1 MRAPG
6 GTALPDSDTP
16 GMKIAV
22 PKERAAGE
30 RRVALVPEI
39 VAKFVKGGH
48 TVAVERGAGTS
59 AGYADAAYETAGATL
74 TPDARAAYDGANVV
88 ARVAKPADEE
98 LEGIPRGAALIG
110 LLAPLGDPRSVER
123 YAQRGITALAMET
136 IPRTTKAQA
145 MDALS
150 SQANIGGYKAVLLAA
165 SHLPK
170 FFPMLTTAAGT
181 ISPAKALIIGAG
193 VAGLQAIAT
202 ARRLGAVV
210 TAYDTRAVVA
220 EQVKSLGAKFLE
232 IDVGESG
239 EGAGGYAR
247 ELSPEAIAKQRAA
260 MVKAIGASDVV
271 ITTAAIP
278 GKRAPILVTRDAVAA
293 MAPGSVIVD
302 LAAET
307 GGNVE
312 GTQPGE
318 VVTKENGVTIV
329 GPLNLAST
337 LAFDASRLYARNVQ
351 ALLDYVTKDGALALD
366 PNDEIVAGATL
377 TRDGEVVHE
386 ATRAA
391 LGGDS
396 RSATIPGGAA

>member
-1 MRAPG
+1 
-6 GTALPDSDTP
+6 
-16 GMKIAV
+16 MKIAV

-39 VAKFVKGGH
+39 VAKFVKAGH
-48 TVAVERGAGTS
+48 TVIVERGAGTS
-59 AGYADAAYETAGATL
+59 AGYTDAAYESAGATIA
-74 TPDARAAYDGANVV
+74 PDTRVAYPEADAVV
-88 ARVAKPADEE
+88 RVAKPSDAE
-98 LEGIPRGAALIG
+98 LDGIPRGAALIG
-110 LLAPLGDPRSVER
+110 FLSPLGDPQSVER
-123 YAQRGITALAMET
+123 YASRGITALSMDA

-150 SQANIGGYKAVLLAA
+150 SQANIGGYKGALLAA
-165 SHLPK
+165 SYLPK

-181 ISPAKALIIGAG
+181 IPPAKVLIIGAG

-202 ARRLGAVV
+202 CRRLGAVV

-239 EGAGGYAR
+239 EGQGGYAK
-247 ELSPEAIAKQRAA
+247 ELSPEAIAKQRAG
-260 MVKAIGASDVV
+260 MVKAIGGSDVV

-278 GKRAPILVTRDAVAA
+278 GKRAPILVTAEAVAA

-318 VVTKENGVTIV
+318 VVTSENGVTIV
-329 GPLNLAST
+329 GLLNLPST
-337 LAFDASRLYARNVQ
+337 LAYDASRLYARNVQ
-351 ALLDYVTKDGALALD
+351 ALLEYVIKDGALALD
-366 PNDEIVAGATL
+366 PNDEIVAGTTI
-377 TRDGEVVHE
+377 TRDGEIVHD

-391 LGGDS
+391 LGGD
-396 RSATIPGGAA
+396 RANAPIPGGAV

>member
-1 MRAPG
+1 
-6 GTALPDSDTP
+6 
-16 GMKIAV
+16 MKIAV

-59 AGYADAAYETAGATL
+59 AGYTDAAYETAGATL
-74 TPDARAAYDGANVV
+74 VPDARTAYDGADVV
-88 ARVAKPADEE
+88 ARVAKPTDEE
-98 LEGIPRGAALIG
+98 LEGIPKGAVLVG
-110 LLAPLGDPRSVER
+110 FLAPLGDPQSVER
-123 YAQRGITALAMET
+123 YAQRGLTALSMET

-165 SHLPK
+165 NHLPK

-181 ISPAKALIIGAG
+181 IAPAKALIIGAG

-260 MVKAIGASDVV
+260 MVKAIGGSDVV

-278 GKRAPILVTRDAVAA
+278 GKRAPILVTREAVAA

-318 VVTKENGVTIV
+318 VVTSENGVTIV
-329 GPLNLAST
+329 GPLNLASS
-337 LAFDASRLYARNVQ
+337 LAYDASRLYARNVQ

-366 PNDEIVAGATL
+366 PNDEIVAGSTL
-377 TRDGEVVHE
+377 TRDGEVVHA

-391 LGGDS
+391 LSGDS
-396 RSATIPGGAA
+396 HSATIPGGAA

>member
-1 MRAPG
+1 
-6 GTALPDSDTP
+6 
-16 GMKIAV
+16 MKIAV

-39 VAKFVKGGH
+39 VAKFVKAGQS
-48 TVAVERGAGTS
+48 VAVEHDAGAS
-59 AGYADAAYETAGATL
+59 AGYTDAAYLAAGATIA
-74 TPDARAAYDGANVV
+74 PDARAAYDGADVV
-88 ARVAKPADEE
+88 ARVAKPSDDE
-98 LEGIPRGAALIG
+98 LEGIRRGAALIG

-165 SHLPK
+165 GYLPK

-239 EGAGGYAR
+239 EGSGGYAR

-278 GKRAPILVTRDAVAA
+278 GKRAPILVTREAVAA

-312 GTQPGE
+312 GTQPGQ
-318 VVTKENGVTIV
+318 VVTSENGVTII
-329 GPLNLAST
+329 GFLNLPAT
-337 LAFDASRLYARNVQ
+337 MPYDASRLYARNVQ
-351 ALLDYVTKDGALALD
+351 ALLDYITKDGALALD
-366 PNDEIVAGATL
+366 PEDEIVAGATL
-377 TRDGEVVHE
+377 TRDGEVVHQ

-391 LGGDS
+391 L
-396 RSATIPGGAA
+396 TGGAA